1 MIGRTISHYRILE
14 KLGGGGMGVVFKA
27 EDTELGRFVALK
39 FLPDA
44 MAQDEPALE
53 RFRRE
58 ARAASA
64 LNHPNICTIYEIG
77 KQEGQSFI
85 AMEYL
90 DGSTL
95 KHLIGVRPVDLDPL
109 LGIAI
114 EVADALDAAHAKGIV
129 HRDIKPA
136 NIFVSKRGHAK
147 VLDFGLAKMAA
158 VPNSVSANSQTLADA
173 AALNLTSPGTAVGT
187 VAYMSPEQ
195 VRGKDLDGRT
205 DLFSFGIVLYEM
217 ATGTLPFRGE
227 TQGVITEAILNRAPT
242 PPIRLNPSLPAE
254 IERIAQKL
262 LEKDIELRYQS
273 AAEVRADLKRLKRE
287 RDSSRIS
294 SSVASEAP
302 SGSATIIPSAVSV
315 KGSSSGMKVI
325 PEPQSR
331 PAVVVL
337 GAALLAALAVI
348 AFLLLHRGAPVSSP
362 AYHLLTYRRGTIRMA
377 RFAPDGQTVVY
388 SAAWEGGP
396 VEIFSTRFGTPESRP
411 AGVPGAEIQA
421 ISSTGEMAVLLHSQQ
436 SKSQVYTG
444 TLARMPLGGGA
455 PREILEN
462 IQWADWSPDGSQL
475 AIVRDVNGRNRLEY
489 PPGKVLYET
498 GGWVSHPRI
507 SRKGDMIAFIDHSIP
522 GDSIGSVALVDLN
535 GKKRTLSQNYGGG
548 AVGLAWSPS
557 GDEVWVTATVI
568 GIDRSVF
575 AVPLSGKE
583 RLVAR
588 VPADLTLQDVLPN
601 GRALLARDSWRRG
614 LIVRRADDATEHDF
628 TWLDWSYPVT
638 LSADGQTLLFRE
650 EGEAGGPTYAVYL
663 RKTDGSPAVR
673 LGDGLSLA
681 LSPDGKWALSS
692 RGDNQ
697 ADLFLLSTGPGD
709 PRPLPGHNI
718 VHGSACWFSDGRRIL
733 VSGTETNHGS
743 RLYVQDIDVDK
754 ITAVTPE
761 GTNGLS
767 FALAPDGSSVAAIGP
782 DDKGYLFPIPSGD
795 PQPIKGLQPGEVPV
809 AWTADGHSLYV
820 YRGGDLPSKVYR
832 LEVAT
837 GNRTL
842 WKELMPPDPSGVE
855 FVGPVLP
862 TPDGKSYVYGY
873 RRLLSDLYLVE
884 GLK

>member
-795 PQPIKGLQPGEVPV
+795 PQIIKGLQPGEVPV

>member
-1 MIGRTISHYRILE
+1 
-14 KLGGGGMGVVFKA
+14 
-27 EDTELGRFVALK
+27 
-39 FLPDA
+39 
-44 MAQDEPALE
+44 
-53 RFRRE
+53 
-58 ARAASA
+58 
-64 LNHPNICTIYEIG
+64 
-77 KQEGQSFI
+77 
-85 AMEYL
+85 MEYL

-95 KHLIGVRPVDLDPL
+95 KHLIDERPMDLEPL

-114 EVADALDAAHAKGIV
+114 EVADALDAAHARGIV

-147 VLDFGLAKMAA
+147 ILDFGLAKIATGGQ
-158 VPNSVSANSQTLADA
+158 SVSADSQTLADA
-173 AALNLTSPGTAVGT
+173 ASMNLTSPGTAVGT

-205 DLFSFGIVLYEM
+205 DLFSFGVVLYEM
-217 ATGTLPFRGE
+217 ATGNLPFRGE
-227 TQGVITEAILNRAPT
+227 TQGVITEAILNRAP
-242 PPIRLNPSLPAE
+242 PAPIRLNPDLPAE
-254 IERIAQKL
+254 IERIMQKL

-287 RDSSRIS
+287 RDSARIS
-294 SSVASEAP
+294 ASVASEP
-302 SGSATIIPSAVSV
+302 RSDSSATTPVAAPGKASASGIETIPKSHPRRAE
-315 KGSSSGMKVI
+315 I
-325 PEPQSR
+325 
-331 PAVVVL
+331 AL
-337 GAALLAALAVI
+337 GAAFVVALAVI
-348 AFLLLHRGAPVSSP
+348 AFLLLRQARPLASPV
-362 AYHLLTYRRGTIRMA
+362 YHLLTYRRGTIRMA

-522 GDSIGSVALVDLN
+522 GDSIGSVAVVDTS
-535 GKKRTLSQNYGGG
+535 GKKRTLSQTYGGG
-548 AVGLAWSPS
+548 AVGLAWSPG

-575 AVPLSGKE
+575 AVPLNGKE

-614 LIVRRADDATEHDF
+614 LIVRRASDATEHDF

-697 ADLFLLSTGPGD
+697 ADLFLLPTGPGE
-709 PRPLPGHNI
+709 PKPLPGHNI

-733 VSGTETNHGS
+733 ISGTEANHGS

-767 FALAPDGSSVAAIGP
+767 FALAPDGSSVADIGP

-795 PQPIKGLQPGEVPV
+795 PQIIKGLQPGEVPV

>member
-27 EDTELGRFVALK
+27 EDIELGRFVALK

-294 SSVASEAP
+294 SSAASEVP

-325 PEPQSR
+325 LEPQSR

-337 GAALLAALAVI
+337 GAALLAALAAI

-522 GDSIGSVALVDLN
+522 GDSIGSVALVDMN

-614 LIVRRADDATEHDF
+614 LIVRRAADATEHDF

-795 PQPIKGLQPGEVPV
+795 PQIIKGLQPGEVPV